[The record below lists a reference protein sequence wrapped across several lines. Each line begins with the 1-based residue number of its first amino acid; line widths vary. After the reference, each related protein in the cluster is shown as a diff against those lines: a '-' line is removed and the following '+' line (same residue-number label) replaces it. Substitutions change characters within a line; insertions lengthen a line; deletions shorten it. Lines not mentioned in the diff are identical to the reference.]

1 MVTVVS
7 GLPDIFDIIVK
18 ERKNFQVESLSWP
31 GIYERSWQHEYAK
44 GELRM
49 IQEFQRALNVGSIVE
64 IDGFVTRI
72 GGRKILLRPTP
83 ASVDI
88 NVICEVSG
96 HTSIPTDY
104 DFIRIRGYRKF
115 VKGASN
121 YRLSN
126 QVIVEEFDSPKL
138 PRGYLKPDISLRDA
152 ADLLVYDYVDFRE
165 PLKTCL
171 LLSIVSSPRD
181 RFRLGGLT
189 TSIMPTRPEMFD
201 SLPLLF
207 GDIRKALPMDITSNK
222 NVDIKV
228 PGVGPIKLSP
238 FSWSIYDTTTR
249 ESSNRNRIRMVSR
262 AGASF
267 LPNELTIGIS
277 GETVAPESLE
287 ELWIRKSDFPI
298 IIDDPLERRA
308 QSKEVSLDLAKF
320 AIITHMNTP
329 AISTII
335 GNDLFKMVKN
345 PLGKIKREYDPLGY
359 GGLVDMDVQYGSPRN
374 ILHIAW
380 SIARI
385 DGSDDV
391 GLGHLHEATDKY
403 KEALV
408 STFNAWDDRDIV
420 FAHQS
425 VNVRLGKIS
434 SSSRKIYSFIMDNPN
449 ASRPEIREN
458 FPKLSESM
466 FNFSFS
472 QLESLI
478 YRPSDLDDRYSVSEY

>member
-1 MVTVVS
+1 MAT
-7 GLPDIFDIIVK
+7 P
-18 ERKNFQVESLSWP
+18 
-31 GIYERSWQHEYAK
+31 
-44 GELRM
+44 
-49 IQEFQRALNVGSIVE
+49 LN
-64 IDGFVTRI
+64 
-72 GGRKILLRPTP
+72 
-83 ASVDI
+83 
-88 NVICEVSG
+88 
-96 HTSIPTDY
+96 
-104 DFIRIRGYRKF
+104 
-115 VKGASN
+115 
-121 YRLSN
+121 
-126 QVIVEEFDSPKL
+126 
-138 PRGYLKPDISLRDA
+138 
-152 ADLLVYDYVDFRE
+152 
-165 PLKTCL
+165 
-171 LLSIVSSPRD
+171 
-181 RFRLGGLT
+181 
-189 TSIMPTRPEMFD
+189 
-201 SLPLLF
+201 
-207 GDIRKALPMDITSNK
+207 
-222 NVDIKV
+222 
-228 PGVGPIKLSP
+228 
-238 FSWSIYDTTTR
+238 
-249 ESSNRNRIRMVSR
+249 
-262 AGASF
+262 
-267 LPNELTIGIS
+267 

-391 GLGHLHEATDKY
+391 GLTHLHEATDKY

-449 ASRPEIREN
+449 ASQAEIREN

-466 FNFSFS
+466 FNSSFS

-478 YRPSDLDDRYSVSEY
+478 YTTSDLDDRYSVSEY